1 MGMKILQFTVPVP
14 DNKSIVTKEESLP
27 HFYPHLHRHHEVQ
40 LTWVI
45 KGEGTLVTD
54 NNMHSFQSNEIYWI
68 GANQSHVFKSDPT
81 YFEDSTKK
89 THTIDIFF
97 SIDSQLNSFFSIPEI
112 KNLKDFV
119 QQHNSGFRIPQS
131 AVKELSE
138 KIVFIRNSSGV
149 EQFFAFIELLKTIS
163 SFEHLEPLSSKAE
176 TVSYSDHEGI
186 RIATIYNY
194 VMQHYNQ
201 PITLEE
207 VSKLAYMT
215 PQAFCRYFKKH
226 THHTL
231 VSFVNQVRINEACKK
246 LVDKKYDS
254 IASVAY
260 NTGFNSITNFNRVFK
275 SVVKKS
281 PKEYIDSYFKS
292 VNQPAFVA

>member
-1 MGMKILQFTVPVP
+1 MKILQFTLPVP
-14 DNKSIVTKEESLP
+14 DNKTIITKEESLP

-54 NNMHSFQSNEIYWI
+54 NNMHSFHSNEIYWI
-68 GANQSHVFKSDPT
+68 GANQSHVFKSDPS
-81 YFEDSTKK
+81 YFDNGNKK
-89 THTIDIFF
+89 THTIDVFF
-97 SIDSQLNSFFSIPEI
+97 SIDSQLSSFFSIPEI
-112 KNLKDFV
+112 KHLKNFV
-119 QQHNSGFRIPQS
+119 QQHNSGFRVPQH
-131 AVKELSE
+131 AVTEISDKML
-138 KIVFIRNSSGV
+138 KIRNSSGV
-149 EQFFAFIELLKTIS
+149 EQFFQFMDLLKQLS
-163 SFEHLEPLSSKAE
+163 SFNNLEQLSTKTES
-176 TVSYSDHEGI
+176 VSYSDHEGI
-186 RIATIYNY
+186 RIAAIYNY
-194 VMQHYNQ
+194 VMQHYNH

-281 PKEYIDSYFKS
+281 PKEYIDSYFHNVS
-292 VNQPAFVA
+292 QPANVA

>member
-1 MGMKILQFTVPVP
+1 MKILQFTLAVP
-14 DNKSIVTKEESLP
+14 DNKTIITKEESLP
-27 HFYPHLHRHHEVQ
+27 HFYPHLHRHNEVQ

-54 NNMHSFQSNEIYWI
+54 NDMHSFRSNEIYWI
-68 GANQSHVFKSDPT
+68 GENQSHVIKSDPS

-97 SIDSQLNSFFSIPEI
+97 GVDSRLSSFFSIPEV
-112 KNLKDFV
+112 KNLKSFI
-119 QQHNSGFRIPQS
+119 QKQNKGFRIPQEG
-131 AVKELSE
+131 VKEVSE
-138 KIVFIRNSSGV
+138 MMLLVHHSTGV
-149 EQFFAFIELLKTIS
+149 EQFFHFVNLLRKLC
-163 SFEHLEPLSSKAE
+163 SFQKLKPLSTQTESAQ
-176 TVSYSDHEGI
+176 YSDNEGI

-194 VMQHYNQ
+194 VMQNYNQ

-207 VSKLAYMT
+207 VSKLAFMT

-246 LVDKKYDS
+246 LVDTNYDS
-254 IASVAY
+254 ISSVAY

-281 PKEYIDSYFKS
+281 PKEYIDSYFQSIK
-292 VNQPAFVA
+292 QPA

>member
-1 MGMKILQFTVPVP
+1 M
-14 DNKSIVTKEESLP
+14 
-27 HFYPHLHRHHEVQ
+27 
-40 LTWVI
+40 VI
-45 KGEGTLVTD
+45 
-54 NNMHSFQSNEIYWI
+54 
-68 GANQSHVFKSDPT
+68 
-81 YFEDSTKK
+81 
-89 THTIDIFF
+89 
-97 SIDSQLNSFFSIPEI
+97 
-112 KNLKDFV
+112 
-119 QQHNSGFRIPQS
+119 
-131 AVKELSE
+131 
-138 KIVFIRNSSGV
+138 IRNSSGV
-149 EQFFAFIELLKTIS
+149 EQFFQFLDMLKQLA
-163 SFEHLEPLSSKAE
+163 SFDNLEPLSTQTESI
-176 TVSYSDHEGI
+176 SYSDNQGI
-186 RIATIYNY
+186 RIAAIYNY

-275 SVVKKS
+275 SVIKKS
-281 PKEYIDSYFKS
+281 PKEYIDSYFQN
-292 VNQPAFVA
+292 VNRSANVA

>member
-1 MGMKILQFTVPVP
+1 MKILQFTLPVP
-14 DNKSIVTKEESLP
+14 DNKTIITKEESLP
-27 HFYPHLHRHHEVQ
+27 HFYPHLHRHNEVQ

-68 GANQSHVFKSDPT
+68 GANQSHVFKSDPS
-81 YFEDSTKK
+81 YFENGTKR

-97 SIDSQLNSFFSIPEI
+97 SIDSQLSSFFSIPEVKHL
-112 KNLKDFV
+112 KNFV
-119 QQHNSGFRIPQS
+119 QQHNSGFRIPQNE
-131 AVKELSE
+131 VKELSE
-138 KIVFIRNSSGV
+138 KMLRLHNSNGV
-149 EQFFAFIELLKTIS
+149 EQFFNFIDLLKQLS
-163 SFEHLEPLSSKAE
+163 SLNKLEPLSSQTE
-176 TVSYSDHEGI
+176 TVSYSDNEGI
-186 RIATIYNY
+186 RIASIYNY
-194 VMQHYNQ
+194 VMQNYDQ

-281 PKEYIDSYFKS
+281 PKEYIDSYYR
-292 VNQPAFVA
+292 NIEQPAYLA

>member
-1 MGMKILQFTVPVP
+1 MKILQFTLPVP
-14 DNKSIVTKEESLP
+14 DNKTIITKEESLP

-54 NNMHSFQSNEIYWI
+54 NNMHSFKDNEIYWI
-68 GANQSHVFKSDPT
+68 GANQSHVFKSDPS
-81 YFEDSTKK
+81 YFENSGKK

-97 SIDSQLNSFFSIPEI
+97 SIDSQLGAFFSIPEVKHL
-112 KNLKDFV
+112 KNFV
-119 QQHNSGFRIPQS
+119 QQHNSGFKVPQG
-131 AVKELSE
+131 AVNEIAE
-138 KIVFIRNSSGV
+138 KMLKIRNSSGV
-149 EQFFAFIELLKTIS
+149 EQFFQFLDMLKQLA
-163 SFEHLEPLSSKAE
+163 SFDNLQPLSTQTESI
-176 TVSYSDHEGI
+176 SYSDNEGI

-194 VMQHYNQ
+194 VMQNYNQ
-201 PITLEE
+201 PISLED

-281 PKEYIDSYFKS
+281 PKEYIDSYYQNI
-292 VNQPAFVA
+292 NQHANVA